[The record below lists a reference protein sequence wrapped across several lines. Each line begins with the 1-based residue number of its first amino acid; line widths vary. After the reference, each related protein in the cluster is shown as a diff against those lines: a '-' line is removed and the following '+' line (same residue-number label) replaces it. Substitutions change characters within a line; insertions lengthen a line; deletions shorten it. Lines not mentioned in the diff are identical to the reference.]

1 MQFIEK
7 IMTSNIS
14 EKEKIS
20 LLEEKFDELE
30 RIILAYKLRDK
41 ELIEKIKKDVTP
53 IIFNKG

>member
-7 IMTSNIS
+7 IITSNIS

-41 ELIEKIKKDVTP
+41 KLVEKIKEDVKP
-53 IIFNKG
+53 IIFDKG